1 MTRKKKNNPK
11 GLFLVG
17 LTAAL
22 ILLAIVFFRGGG
34 GERLRHLTD
43 PLPIHPSES
52 DEEVPELKT
61 VTLFFLSE
69 DDGLLHAE
77 ERVIRKGDNAVVE
90 MQRLV
95 EELIKGSRSRFLAPL
110 PPETQVRQVFL
121 TRDGTAYVDF
131 SSDVIDKYAYGSS
144 SELTAVYAVVNT
156 LSFNYP
162 EVKTVCI
169 LVEGAE
175 KETLGG
181 HIDLSRPFVP
191 QLSLVAR

>member
-1 MTRKKKNNPK
+1 MTRKKKKNPK
-11 GLFLVG
+11 GLLLAG
-17 LTAAL
+17 LAAAL
-22 ILLAIVFFRGGG
+22 VLLAIVFFRSGG
-34 GERLRHLTD
+34 GEKLRHLTD
-43 PLPIHPSES
+43 PLPIHPSVS
-52 DEEVPELKT
+52 DDETPEMKT

-77 ERVIRKGDNAVVE
+77 ERHILKGENTVVE
-90 MQRLV
+90 MQGLV
-95 EELIKGSRSRFLAPL
+95 EELVKGSRNNYLAPL
-110 PPETQVRQVFL
+110 PPETRVRQVFL

-131 SSDVIDKYAYGSS
+131 SSEVIDKYAYGSS

-162 EVKTVCI
+162 EVKKVCI

-191 QLSLVAR
+191 QFSLVAR